1 MWNGDCVEKSEMG
14 HIAVC
19 DAGPRTPHEVLAL
32 LQMIPPQSTLYIW
45 PSLLDEIIEQVR
57 KDFGLQV

>member
-1 MWNGDCVEKSEMG
+1 MG

-19 DAGPRTPHEVLAL
+19 DAGPRTPQEVLAL
-32 LQMIPPQSTLYIW
+32 LQMIPSQSTLYIR

-57 KDFGLQV
+57 KDFGL